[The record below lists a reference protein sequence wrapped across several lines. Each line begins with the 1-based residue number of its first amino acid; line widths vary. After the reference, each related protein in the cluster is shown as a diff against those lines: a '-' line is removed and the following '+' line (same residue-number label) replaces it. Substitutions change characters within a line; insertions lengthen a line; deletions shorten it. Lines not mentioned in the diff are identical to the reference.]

1 MIPNN
6 ITSANVI
13 KALEQIE
20 REGIPNNRQSTKHDL
35 IYKGK
40 RFPPKFV
47 ISKANFYANQEELD
61 PSVFSGGDET
71 NSYLSEL
78 GFEIVPKQKDIP
90 YYLKADDAEMEWK
103 NNEVANELTYFP
115 TTDDNRQIAMR
126 QLKIRRGQHAFRQA
140 LRKRYGDQ
148 CMITKCQ
155 LLDIIEAA
163 HLSPYRGD
171 ADNNPENGLLLR
183 ADLHTLFD
191 LDLLGIHPESLQ
203 VQFHPKVLAAGYHDW
218 KDNKLCC
225 STLKPSE
232 AALKSRW
239 KLFLRRLQS
248 EK

>member
-1 MIPNN
+1 MIPDN
-6 ITSANVI
+6 ITRANVI

-20 REGIPNNRQSTKHDL
+20 REGIPKNRQSTKHDL
-35 IYKGK
+35 IYQGK

-47 ISKANFYANQEELD
+47 ISKANFYANQEELH
-61 PSVFSGGDET
+61 SNRFSGGDET
-71 NSYLSEL
+71 NSYLLEL
-78 GFEIVPKQKDIP
+78 KFEIVPKQKDVS
-90 YYLKADDAEMEWK
+90 YYLKADEAEMGEE
-103 NNEVANELTYFP
+103 NNEAANEVTYLP
-115 TTDDNRQIAMR
+115 TTKDNRHSIIRQI
-126 QLKIRRGQHAFRQA
+126 KIRRGQHAFRQA

-163 HLSPYRGD
+163 HISPYRSD

-191 LDLLGIHPESLQ
+191 LDLLGIHPKSLQ

-232 AALKSRW
+232 AALASRW

-248 EK
+248 EE